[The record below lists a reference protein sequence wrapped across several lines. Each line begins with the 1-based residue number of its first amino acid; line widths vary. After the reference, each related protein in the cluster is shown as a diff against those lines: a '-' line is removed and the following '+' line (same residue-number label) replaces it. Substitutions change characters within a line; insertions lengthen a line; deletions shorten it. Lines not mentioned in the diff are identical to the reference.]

1 MEKFD
6 YQNDMIDSIKN
17 YLAETDER
25 NYDTLYDEL
34 WTVDEVTHNMY
45 THNEPEAKYHVLEN
59 MDLLKEA
66 LYEFGTPDKE
76 IVKRFMNEDWGWFD
90 TTIRCS
96 VLGAALQQALEEEE

>member
-6 YQNDMIDSIKN
+6 YQNDMADSIKN

-45 THNEPEAKYHVLEN
+45 THNEPEAKDHVLEN
-59 MDLLKEA
+59 IDLLKEA

-76 IVKRFMNEDWGWFD
+76 IAKHFMNEDWGWFD

>member
-6 YQNDMIDSIKN
+6 YQNDMVDSIKN

-76 IVKRFMNEDWGWFD
+76 IAKRFMNEDWGWFD

-96 VLGAALQQALEEEE
+96 VLWAALHQVLAEEE

>member
-6 YQNDMIDSIKN
+6 YQNEMVDNIKN

-45 THNEPEAKYHVLEN
+45 THNEPEAKDHVLEN

-66 LYEFGTPDKE
+66 LYEFGTPNEE
-76 IVKRFMNEDWGWFD
+76 IAKRFLNEDWGYFD

-96 VLGAALQQALEEEE
+96 LIGTALQQALEEEE

>member
-6 YQNDMIDSIKN
+6 YQNEMVDNIKN

-59 MDLLKEA
+59 MDLLEEA
-66 LYEFGTPDKE
+66 LYEFGVPDKE
-76 IVKRFMNEDWGWFD
+76 IAKRFMNEDWGWFD

>member
-6 YQNDMIDSIKN
+6 YQNDMADSIKN

-45 THNEPEAKYHVLEN
+45 THNEPEAKDHVLEN

-76 IVKRFMNEDWGWFD
+76 IAKRFMNEDWGWFD

>member
-1 MEKFD
+1 MKKFD
-6 YQNDMIDSIKN
+6 YQSDMVDSIKN

-25 NYDTLYDEL
+25 NYGTLYDEL

-76 IVKRFMNEDWGWFD
+76 IAKHFMNEDWGWFD

-96 VLGAALQQALEEEE
+96 VLWAALHQALVEEE